1 MGFQLLSMLDE
12 GNKTDLEISQIQNAI
27 EEGQIV
33 QFLEKE
39 LGDELNLSIYDE
51 TTKAQINSKFQEMD
65 VTRLKPYGVENNG
78 IYLVLAL
85 ILELIQH
92 AENYGLEFKTRR

>member
-39 LGDELNLSIYDE
+39 LGDELDLSIYDE

-65 VTRLKPYGVENNG
+65 VTRLEVVNNG